1 MFRTFSLLLF
11 TAFLLIPGLCQAQ
24 VVVAPSAPPPV
35 PAPIKADPATEK
47 KALDLVESLS
57 EQVSNLHSPSNRMR
71 AQCTVADLLRNRDEK
86 RARSLFTAAVTHL
99 TSRIAEID
107 YSDPEVY
114 QDLNRLSL
122 SRQELVMRI
131 AAHDPDLALTALK
144 QTRFQTD
151 NNTVARSGWNPQ
163 AEANLEMNVAGV
175 IVGKDPAAALKLAR
189 NSLVRGVSWNVIS
202 FLPQLY
208 QKDQKAGQEL
218 YQEIVM
224 RIKNENLSRNPE
236 LGNNAWNLLNSFQPP
251 QADEDTYRDLLT
263 SVLSYVLGGSR
274 QTQSGMS
281 TAQNFYHQIDR
292 IAPLVEKYAPS
303 RTAELREWSQAV
315 EKTLDP
321 QVKMYQE
328 MHRIS
333 QNGTVD
339 EMMALASKYPPE
351 FRTLLYQNAAWKAV
365 TGGDLAKA
373 KEIAELI
380 PDPAQRRQVLDQL
393 ENQTASAAE
402 GDNKI
407 VAAQRLVDKAKNINQ
422 KIEIILRT
430 ANAVAAEGDK
440 KAALDLLNEA
450 KIILASSPQ
459 SAGQLNGRVRLA
471 QAYLKLDP
479 DQSFAVLQPLI
490 IKLNEL
496 VAAAA
501 VLDGIDFQYLKDGEW
516 VMPGV
521 NNLGNVINSL
531 DQTLAA
537 LGQIDFDRAR
547 ALADQIERP
556 EVRVLMEIDLAL
568 ITLGGKPMNLPMFGG
583 RVMSGSAFTIIN

>member
-1 MFRTFSLLLF
+1 MFRSLLLS
-11 TAFLLIPGLCQAQ
+11 AALSLIPGLCQAQ
-24 VVVAPSAPPPV
+24 AVSGPPAPPPV
-35 PAPIKADPATEK
+35 PSPVKVDPATEK

-57 EQVSNLHSPSNRMR
+57 DQVSNLHSPSNRLR
-71 AQCTVADLLRNRDEK
+71 AQSTVADLLWSRDEK
-86 RARSLFTAAVTHL
+86 RARSLFTAAVTQL
-99 TSRIAEID
+99 ASRISELD
-107 YSDPEVY
+107 YSDPEIY
-114 QDLNRLSL
+114 AEMMRLSQ

-131 AAHDPDLALTALK
+131 AAHDPDLAITALR
-144 QTRFQTD
+144 QTRLTTD
-151 NNTVARSGWNPQ
+151 STTMARGGWNPQ
-163 AEANLEMNVAGV
+163 AEANLEMNVAAL

-189 NSLVRGVSWNVIS
+189 NGLTRGVSWNVIS

-218 YQEIVM
+218 FQEIVSK
-224 RIKNENLSRNPE
+224 IKNENLSRSPE
-236 LGNNAWNLLNSFQPP
+236 LGNNAWNLLNTFQPP

-263 SVLSYVLGGSR
+263 TVLTYILGGNR
-274 QTQSGMS
+274 QTQTGMS

-315 EKTLDP
+315 ERTLDP

-328 MHRIS
+328 MQKVT

-339 EMMALASKYPPE
+339 EMMTLASKYPPE
-351 FRTLLYQNAAWKAV
+351 FRSLLYQNAAWKAV

-373 KEIAELI
+373 KEIAEMI

-393 ENQTASAAE
+393 DNQTASAAE
-402 GDNKI
+402 GNNKI
-407 VAAQRLVDKAKNINQ
+407 VAAQRLVDKATNVNQ
-422 KIEIILRT
+422 KIEILLRT
-430 ANAVAAEGDK
+430 ATAVAAEGDK

-459 SAGQLNGRVRLA
+459 SAAQLNGRVRLA
-471 QAYLKLDP
+471 HAYLKLDP
-479 DQSFAVLQPLI
+479 DQSFSVLQLLI

-496 VAAAA
+496 VAAAV

-521 NNLGNVINSL
+521 NNLGNVITSL
-531 DQTLAA
+531 DQTVAA
-537 LGQIDFDRAR
+537 LGRIDFDRAR

-556 EVRVLMEIDLAL
+556 EVRVLVEIDLAQ
-568 ITLGGKPMNLPMFGG
+568 ITLGGRPMNLPLFGG
-583 RVMSGSAFTIIN
+583 RVMSGSAFTIMN